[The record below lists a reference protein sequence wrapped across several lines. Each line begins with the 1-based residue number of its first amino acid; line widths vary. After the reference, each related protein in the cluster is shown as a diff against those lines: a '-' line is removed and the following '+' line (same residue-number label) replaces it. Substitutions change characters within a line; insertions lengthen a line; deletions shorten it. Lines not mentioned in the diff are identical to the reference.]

1 MADEKPTTAIRLA
14 NGEWFDF
21 ANPDPRQLSIDV
33 IANSLSKVC
42 RFGGHCNRFYS
53 VAEHMV
59 LCFAVARRKIILGE
73 ETYCGTTVRSHAEA
87 LHALLLHDAVE
98 AICQD
103 IVRPLKTMLRAYQ
116 NLEERLQHV
125 VAARFNVDFVTHA
138 EFIKKYDNLLLK
150 NEQRILFEGPDSIV
164 DYEVDS
170 SGVMLRGLAPTA
182 AKLWL
187 RETFEDSQDAVLT
200 YRRGTVTKGTT

>member
-1 MADEKPTTAIRLA
+1 MADEKCTTVIRLA

-21 ANPDPRQLSIDV
+21 QNPDPRQISIDV

-42 RFGGHCNRFYS
+42 RFAGHCNRFYS

-59 LCFAVARRKIILGE
+59 LCFAVARRKIILGD
-73 ETYCGTTVRSHAEA
+73 ETYRGTTVRSHAEA

-125 VAARFNVDFVTHA
+125 VAARFDVDFVTHA

-150 NEQRILFEGPDSIV
+150 NEQRILFDGDDAIV

-170 SGVMLRGLAPTA
+170 SGIMLRGLVPSA
-182 AKLWL
+182 ARSWL
-187 RETFEDSQDAVLT
+187 REAFEDSEEAVRAYRNSVDA
-200 YRRGTVTKGTT
+200 KGTL